1 MTSKNSLNSQ
11 KNGSD
16 APTDSNKIIGNYLL
30 GKKHLKKINYF
41 LLIKEE
47 FLGREPLEK

>member
-16 APTDSNKIIGNYLL
+16 TATDSNKIIGNYLL
-30 GKKHLKKINYF
+30 GKKHLKKNNYL

-47 FLGREPLEK
+47 FSDRELLEK